1 MITISVCMIV
11 KNEEDVLARCLES
24 IEGIADEIVVVD
36 TGSSDRTR
44 EIAAQF
50 TERVFDFAWIDD
62 FSAARN
68 FSFSK
73 AQMDYCMWLDADDVI
88 RGEDREGFLELK
100 RTLSPEVDVVMLPY
114 HTGFDAAGN
123 PSFSYYRER
132 LLRRTG
138 GFRWE
143 GAIHEAIA
151 PAGNI
156 VYADTCAVTHRKIHP
171 SDPDRNLNIFEKM
184 LSAGKTLNP
193 REQFYYARELYYHK
207 RFSDA
212 ASVYE
217 AFLDGGMG
225 WVENCIG
232 ACQILAY
239 CYYELGEEKKA
250 LAALLRSL
258 EFDLPRAELCCDIGG
273 HFFRKNQSRQFS
285 GMSLRPGAPGKT
297 NPEDLF
303 SQTATDTS
311 HICSCASAVTGWGI
325 CRRQSA
331 IMNWQEKSSQTTRP
345 FFRTMPILLPKSSK
359 PPSPFFCVLE
369 MHIG

>member
-62 FSAARN
+62 FSTARN

-217 AFLDGGMG
+217 AFLNDGMG

-273 HFFRKNQSRQFS
+273 HFFRKNQLEQAVFWYELAAGRPRKDQS
-285 GMSLRPGAPGKT
+285 GGFVQPDCYGYIPYLQLCVCCDRLG
-297 NPEDLF
+297 DLQAAERYNELAGEIKPNDPAVLQNRTYF
-303 SQTATDTS
+303 
-311 HICSCASAVTGWGI
+311 ASKK
-325 CRRQSA
+325 Q
-331 IMNWQEKSSQTTRP
+331 
-345 FFRTMPILLPKSSK
+345 
-359 PPSPFFCVLE
+359 
-369 MHIG
+369 

>member
-273 HFFRKNQSRQFS
+273 HFFRKNQLEQAVFWYELAAGRPRKDQS
-285 GMSLRPGAPGKT
+285 GGFVQPDCYGYIPYLQLCVCCDRLG
-297 NPEDLF
+297 DLQAAERYNELAGEIKPNDPAVLQNHAYF
-303 SQTATDTS
+303 
-311 HICSCASAVTGWGI
+311 ASKK
-325 CRRQSA
+325 Q
-331 IMNWQEKSSQTTRP
+331 
-345 FFRTMPILLPKSSK
+345 
-359 PPSPFFCVLE
+359 
-369 MHIG
+369 